1 MDGERLSPARASP
14 RLYAAVAA
22 GSALGALARFLCSLA
37 LAGLLGPAFP
47 WGTLA
52 VNGLGSFLIGLYA
65 TVSIPGGRLPAGPAG
80 RQFVIAGF
88 CGGFTT
94 FSIFSLE
101 TLLLVEARAIGLAS
115 AYIAASLF
123 AWLVLVWVGWLIG
136 ARLNCARSG
145 RLSRRHR

>member
-1 MDGERLSPARASP
+1 MAAST

-22 GSALGALARFLCSLA
+22 GSALGAMARFLCSLA
-37 LAGLLGPAFP
+37 LTGLLGPAFP

-65 TVSIPGGRLPAGPAG
+65 TVSEPGGRLPAGPVG
-80 RQFVIAGF
+80 RHFVIAGF

-101 TLLLVEARAIGLAS
+101 TLMLIDAQAIGPAV
-115 AYIAASLF
+115 AYVAASLVT
-123 AWLVLVWVGWLIG
+123 WLTLVWVGFLIG
-136 ARLNCARSG
+136 ARLNATD
-145 RLSRRHR
+145 